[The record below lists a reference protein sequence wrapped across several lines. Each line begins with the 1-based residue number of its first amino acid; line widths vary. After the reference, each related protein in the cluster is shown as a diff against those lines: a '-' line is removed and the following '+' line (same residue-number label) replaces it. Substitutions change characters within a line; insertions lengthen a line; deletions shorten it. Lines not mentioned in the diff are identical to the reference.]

1 MLRVILGV
9 TGGIAAYKATG
20 VIRGFNAAGHNVKV
34 VPTQN
39 ALRFIGAATLEA
51 LSHHSVDSDLFT
63 DIDSVK
69 HIALAQEADVVV
81 VAPATAA
88 FLARYAA
95 GIADDL
101 LLNVLLA
108 TKAQVFLAPAMHTE
122 MWQHAATVSNVATL
136 RARGVQ
142 VLDPAF
148 GQLTGNDIGQGRLP
162 EPQEIVDWVLTTL
175 GDNAKAV
182 QDSKSKSM
190 DAKHI
195 VVTAGGTREP
205 IDAVRFIG
213 NYSSGKQGIAIARQA
228 ALRSA
233 KVTLIGANIGDPRIA
248 GCSFIAVTTGQELS
262 DALGNSARSADAVIM
277 AAAVAD
283 FRVAEPASSK
293 IKKSASGDSL
303 DLHLVPTPDIIAGLS
318 RQLGLERE
326 VLLVAFAAE
335 TLGGEALV
343 AEARRKLESKGVNY
357 IVANDV
363 SEGKVFG
370 SDATSVFLVDRQHAE
385 AFTGD
390 KDAVAGRILD
400 SIADQL

>member
-1 MLRVILGV
+1 MILGV

-108 TKAQVFLAPAMHTE
+108 TKAKVFLAPAMHTE

-148 GQLTGNDIGQGRLP
+148 GQLTGSDIGQGRLP

-213 NYSSGKQGIAIARQA
+213 NYSSGKQGIAFARQA

-233 KVTLIGANIGDPRIA
+233 QVTLIGANIVDPKVA
-248 GCSFIAVTTGQELS
+248 GCSYIAVTTGQELS
-262 DALGNSARSADAVIM
+262 DALSKSARTADAVIM

-303 DLHLVPTPDIIAGLS
+303 DLHLVSTPDIIAGLS
-318 RQLGLERE
+318 RQLGSERE